1 MLIVPFSL
9 ICYRVKP
16 QFHVGFDSESSQF
29 RIPHSALVNPM
40 TPQDKLRK
48 IREELQQLFLERAE
62 LIDGA
67 LAALLAAQHVLIIG
81 PPGTAK
87 SMLADELCRRISGAT
102 YFQWLL
108 TKFTTPEELFG
119 AVSLK
124 ALEADD
130 YRRVTTNKL
139 PESHIAF
146 LDEVFKASS
155 SILNAILTIINERL
169 FHNGR
174 QVGAVPLLTLFGAS
188 NELPEDDELLALYD
202 RFLLRFVVGYIAED
216 FRFLKML
223 QAREPSERTSITL
236 EELQQMQAEAQAL
249 AVPAMVLRG
258 IADIRR
264 ELQKKNLVASDRRYR
279 QSLGLLQALAY
290 LNGRPAVTESDLFF
304 LEHVLWKDPGE
315 RGEVHAVIHGL
326 IHGYED
332 EVQELLFQ
340 ARELS
345 DYPERDWENDAQWRG
360 ALLEARAKVH
370 RILTKVEEIRQ
381 RAEES
386 GRSLGK
392 VETVKKEIQ
401 GIEQQLETKL
411 GSARRL

>member
-1 MLIVPFSL
+1 MLVPRSPHFVRNCSSFLDLLSL
-9 ICYRVKP
+9 RTVT
-16 QFHVGFDSESSQF
+16 
-29 RIPHSALVNPM
+29 PHE
-40 TPQDKLRK
+40 KLRNL
-48 IREELQQLFLERAE
+48 RDELQQLFLERAE

-67 LAALLAAQHVLIIG
+67 LAALLSAQHILIIG

-124 ALEADD
+124 SLEADD

-139 PESHIAF
+139 PEAHIAF

-174 QVGAVPLLTLFGAS
+174 QVAPVPLLTLFGAS

-202 RFLLRFVVGYIAED
+202 RFLLRFVVGYIGED
-216 FRFLKML
+216 FRFLRML
-223 QAREPSERTSITL
+223 QTKDPTERTTITL
-236 EELQQMQAEAQAL
+236 DELRQLQADTRVVTIPTA
-249 AVPAMVLRG
+249 VLRSM
-258 IADIRR
+258 ADIRR
-264 ELQKKNLVASDRRYR
+264 ELQKKNIIASDRRYR
-279 QSLGLLQALAY
+279 QSLSLLQALAY
-290 LNGRPAVTESDLFF
+290 LGGRQSVTESDLFF

-315 RGEVHAVIHGL
+315 RGEVHNVIHGL

-340 ARELS
+340 TRELR
-345 DYPERDWENDAQWRG
+345 DYAERQWESKEQQ
-360 ALLEARAKVH
+360 ARAVIEAHTKI
-370 RILTKVEEIRQ
+370 RNILGKIDEISQ
-381 RAEES
+381 KAGGT

-392 VETVKKEIQ
+392 VETVRREVQAIQ
-401 GIEQQLETKL
+401 QQLLTKF
-411 GSARRL
+411 

>member
-1 MLIVPFSL
+1 
-9 ICYRVKP
+9 
-16 QFHVGFDSESSQF
+16 
-29 RIPHSALVNPM
+29 M
-40 TPQDKLRK
+40 TAQEKLHT
-48 IREELQQLFLERAE
+48 IREELQQIFLERDE

-67 LAALLAAQHVLIIG
+67 LAAILAAQHVLIIG

-87 SMLADELCRRISGAT
+87 SMLADELCRRITGTT

-139 PESHIAF
+139 PEAHIAF
-146 LDEVFKASS
+146 LDEVFKANS

-174 QVGAVPLLTLFGAS
+174 EIVAVPLLTLFGAS
-188 NELPEDDELLALYD
+188 NELPEEDELLALYD
-202 RFLLRFVVGYIAED
+202 RFLLRFVVGYIDEE

-223 QAREPSERTSITL
+223 QTKEPDGRTTL
-236 EELQQMQAEAQAL
+236 SLDELRQMQTEAQTLLIPTA
-249 AVPAMVLRG
+249 VLRG

-264 ELQKKNLVASDRRYR
+264 ELQKKNIVASDRRYR
-279 QSLGLLQALAY
+279 QSIRLLQALAY
-290 LNGRPAVTESDLFF
+290 LHGRTAVAESDLFF
-304 LEHVLWKDPGE
+304 LEHILWKDPGE
-315 RGEVHAVIHGL
+315 RVDVHNVIRGL

-340 ARELS
+340 TRELRE
-345 DYPERDWENDAQWRG
+345 YAERTWENKEQH
-360 ALLEARAKVH
+360 ARAVIEAHTKIRH
-370 RILTKVEEIRQ
+370 ILTKIEEISQQARDIGRPLDKVETIKQ
-381 RAEES
+381 EIRGIQQQLAKLQP
-386 GRSLGK
+386 GRSL
-392 VETVKKEIQ
+392 
-401 GIEQQLETKL
+401 
-411 GSARRL
+411 